1 MEQTL
6 IVPRDALTVPERAPI
21 AILEKLAGRRLA

>member
-1 MEQTL
+1 
-6 IVPRDALTVPERAPI
+6 VPRDALAVPERAPI